1 MTRAREAAPGETL
14 LLKDILRT
22 DDLPTDEEQLSARA
36 HVEVRI

>member
-1 MTRAREAAPGETL
+1 MTRVREAPGKPL

-22 DDLPTDEEQLSARA
+22 DDRPTDEEQFSARA